1 MACNN
6 RCIVPAVGRR
16 DFLSFSMIGMGALAG
31 SALPALGQDYKGT
44 QTTPQTPAEPKKETT
59 KAGKKCNT
67 VIRIWLPGAPSQVET
82 FDPKPGRP
90 NGGKAKAIDTAA
102 KGIQISEYMPQT
114 AKAMKHVALLRSM
127 NFKELAH
134 ERAALL
140 AQIGMAQSPFSGV
153 ADMGTIVAYERG
165 PKDLQLPYSISM
177 GATLQPGQSLPFGGE
192 YAPYRV
198 LNTSNPIPDSRS
210 PVGADRDLQRTA
222 LLSEQNKDW
231 DSQRQQGPIGQI
243 EKAYV
248 KAQEV
253 MTTPQVAAFN
263 VGQEDAAIR
272 AMFGNDGFSQNCL
285 VAYRLAKVGVP
296 FIALQTGFWDMH
308 DACITGMEKQ
318 VPSVDAGFGGLVN
331 ALAASGLLDT
341 TLVMIG
347 GEFGRTP
354 SVNGG
359 QGRDHH
365 EYGSWAMA
373 GGGIRGGIAFGD
385 SGVNGTSNKD
395 QTTVGDVWHTV
406 FSLCGI
412 DPKKSY
418 IVEGR
423 RIAYAYKDVKGAPI
437 RGIML

>member
-1 MACNN
+1 MACTK
-6 RCIVPAVGRR
+6 CIVPAFGRR
-16 DFLSFSMIGMGALAG
+16 DFLSFSMVGMGALAG
-31 SALPALGQDYKGT
+31 SALPALGQETKT
-44 QTTPQTPAEPKKETT
+44 QDKPETPKKDAP
-59 KAGKKCNT
+59 KAVKKCNT

-114 AKAMKHVALLRSM
+114 AKAMKHIALLRSM

-153 ADMGTIVAYERG
+153 ADMGTIIAYERG
-165 PKDLQLPYSISM
+165 PKDLQLPYSIAM

-198 LNTSNPIPDSRS
+198 LNTSNPIPDSTS
-210 PVGADRDLQRTA
+210 PVGKDRDLIRTS
-222 LLSEQNKDW
+222 LLTDQNKDW
-231 DSQRQQGPIGQI
+231 DSLHQQGPIGQI

-263 VGQEDAAIR
+263 VGQEEATIR
-272 AMFGNDGFSQNCL
+272 QLFGNDGFSQNCL

-296 FIALQTGFWDMH
+296 FIALQTGSWDMH

-318 VPSVDAGFGGLVN
+318 VPSVDAGLGGLVS

-354 SVNGG
+354 AVNGG

-365 EYGSWAMA
+365 EYGSWALA
-373 GGGIRGGIAFGD
+373 GGGIRGGMAYGD

-418 IVEGR
+418 MVEGR
-423 RIAYAYKDVKGAPI
+423 RIPYAYKDVKGAAI
-437 RGIML
+437 RGIMA

>member
-1 MACNN
+1 MACNK
-6 RCIVPAVGRR
+6 CIVPAYGRR
-16 DFLSFSMIGMGALAG
+16 DFLSFSMLGMGALA
-31 SALPALGQDYKGT
+31 AAKPLTALGQDTRPENPK
-44 QTTPQTPAEPKKETT
+44 TPQTTAPK
-59 KAGKKCNT
+59 GKKCNT
-67 VIRIWLPGAPSQVET
+67 VIRIWLPGAPSQIET

-90 NGGKAKAIDTAA
+90 NGGKAKAIDSAV
-102 KGIQISEYMPQT
+102 KGLQISEYMPAT
-114 AKAMKHVALLRSM
+114 AKQMKHIALLRSM
-127 NFKELAH
+127 SFKELAH

-177 GATLQPGQSLPFGGE
+177 GATLHPGQSMPFGGE

-198 LNTSNPIPDSRS
+198 LNTSDPIPDSRS
-210 PVGADRDLQRTA
+210 PVGKDRDAERTT
-222 LLSEQNKDW
+222 LLSDQNKDW
-231 DSQRQQGPIGQI
+231 DSRRLQAPIGQI

-253 MTTPQVAAFN
+253 MTTPQVSAFN
-263 VGQEDAAIR
+263 TSQEDASIR
-272 AMFGNDGFSQNCL
+272 GMFGTDGFSQNCL

-296 FIALQTGFWDMH
+296 FIALQTGSWDMH
-308 DACITGMEKQ
+308 DGCIPGMEKA
-318 VPSVDAGFGGLVN
+318 VPSVDAGFGGLVG

-341 TLVMIG
+341 VTVMIG

-354 SVNGG
+354 TVNGG

-365 EYGSWAMA
+365 EYGCWALA
-373 GGGIRGGIAFGD
+373 GGGIRGGMAFGD

-395 QTTVGDVWHTV
+395 NTTVGDVWHTI

-412 DPKKSY
+412 DAKKSY
-418 IVEGR
+418 MVEGR
-423 RIAYAYKDVKGAPI
+423 RIPYAYKDVKVAPI
-437 RGIML
+437 RAIMA

>member
-1 MACNN
+1 MACNK
-6 RCIVPAVGRR
+6 CIVPAYGRR
-16 DFLSFSMIGMGALAG
+16 DFLSFSMLGMGALA
-31 SALPALGQDYKGT
+31 AAKPLTALGQDTRPENPK
-44 QTTPQTPAEPKKETT
+44 TPQTTAPK
-59 KAGKKCNT
+59 GKKCNT
-67 VIRIWLPGAPSQVET
+67 VIRIWLPGAPSQIET

-90 NGGKAKAIDTAA
+90 NGGKAKAIDTAV
-102 KGIQISEYMPQT
+102 KGLQISEYMPVT
-114 AKAMKHVALLRSM
+114 AKHLKNIALLRSM
-127 NFKELAH
+127 SFKELAH

-177 GATLQPGQSLPFGGE
+177 GATLHPGQSMPFGGE

-198 LNTSNPIPDSRS
+198 LNTSDPIPDSRS
-210 PVGADRDLQRTA
+210 PVGKDRDAERTT
-222 LLSEQNKDW
+222 LLSDQNKDW
-231 DSQRQQGPIGQI
+231 DSRRLQAPIGQI

-253 MTTPQVAAFN
+253 MTTPQVSAFN
-263 VGQEDAAIR
+263 TSQEDASIR
-272 AMFGNDGFSQNCL
+272 GMFGTDGFSQNCL

-296 FIALQTGFWDMH
+296 FIALQTGSWDMH
-308 DACITGMEKQ
+308 DGCIPGMEKA
-318 VPSVDAGFGGLVN
+318 VPSVDAGFGGLVG

-341 TLVMIG
+341 VTVMIG

-354 SVNGG
+354 TVNGG

-365 EYGSWAMA
+365 EYGCWAMA
-373 GGGIRGGIAFGD
+373 GGGIRGGMAFGD

-412 DPKKSY
+412 DAKKSY
-418 IVEGR
+418 MVEGR
-423 RIAYAYKDVKGAPI
+423 RIPYAYKDVKGTPI
-437 RGIML
+437 RAIMG

>member
-1 MACNN
+1 MACNK
-6 RCIVPAVGRR
+6 CVVPAYGRR
-16 DFLSFSMIGMGALAG
+16 DFLSFSMMGMGALASG
-31 SALPALGQDYKGT
+31 ATPLLAQETKT
-44 QTTPQTPAEPKKETT
+44 QAPAEPKKDGP
-59 KAGKKCNT
+59 KVPKKCNT
-67 VIRIWLPGAPSQVET
+67 VIRIWLPGAPSQTEM

-90 NGGKAKAIDTAA
+90 NGGKAKAIDTAV
-102 KGIQISEYMPQT
+102 KGLQISEYMPST
-114 AKAMKHVALLRSM
+114 AKQMKHIAMLRSM

-140 AQIGMAQSPFSGV
+140 AQIGMSQSPFSGV

-165 PKDLQLPYSISM
+165 PKDLQLPYSIAL

-198 LNTSNPIPDSRS
+198 INSSNPIPDSTS
-210 PVGADRDLQRTA
+210 PVGKDRDAVRTS
-222 LLSEQNKDW
+222 LLSDQNKDW
-231 DSQRQQGPIGQI
+231 DSLRQQGPIGQI

-272 AMFGNDGFSQNCL
+272 SMFGTDGFSQNCL
-285 VAYRLAKVGVP
+285 IAYRLAKVGVP
-296 FIALQTGFWDMH
+296 FIALQTGGWDMH

-318 VPSVDAGFGGLVN
+318 VPSVDAGFGGLVG

-354 SVNGG
+354 AINGG

-365 EYGSWAMA
+365 EYGSWALA
-373 GGGIRGGIAFGD
+373 GGGVRGGMAFGD

-395 QTTVGDVWHTV
+395 NTTVGDVWHTI

-418 IVEGR
+418 MVEGR
-423 RIAYAYKDVKGAPI
+423 RIPYAFKDVKGAPI
-437 RGIML
+437 RAIMA

>member
-1 MACNN
+1 MSSCN
-6 RCIVPAVGRR
+6 RCVVPAFGRR
-16 DFLSFSMIGMGALAG
+16 DFLSFSMLGMGVAAGGASLAF
-31 SALPALGQDYKGT
+31 GQDTKT
-44 QTTPQTPAEPKKETT
+44 DPKTDVKKEPGKTV
-59 KAGKKCNT
+59 AKKCNT
-67 VIRIWLPGAPSQVET
+67 VIRIWLPGAPSQIET

-90 NGGKAKAIDTAA
+90 NGGKAKAIDTSV

-114 AKAMKHVALLRSM
+114 AKQMKHIALLRSM
-127 NFKELAH
+127 SFMELAH

-177 GATLQPGQSLPFGGE
+177 GATLHPGQSLPFGGE

-198 LNTSNPIPDSRS
+198 LNTSNPIPDSKS
-210 PVGADRDLQRTA
+210 PVGEARDAQRTG
-222 LLSEQNKDW
+222 LLTEQNKDW
-231 DSQRQQGPIGQI
+231 DSRRLQGPIGQI

-253 MTTPQVAAFN
+253 MTTPQVSAFN

-272 AMFGNDGFSQNCL
+272 GLFGTDGFSQNCL

-296 FIALQTGFWDMH
+296 FIALQTGGWDMH

-318 VPSVDAGFGGLVN
+318 VPSVDAGLGGLVG

-365 EYGSWAMA
+365 NYGAWALA
-373 GGGIRGGIAFGD
+373 GGGIRGGMAYGD
-385 SGVNGTSNKD
+385 SGRDGTSNKD
-395 QTTVGDVWHTV
+395 NVTVGDVWHTV

-418 IVEGR
+418 VVEGR
-423 RIAYAYKDVKGAPI
+423 RIPYAYKDVKGAPV
-437 RGIML
+437 RAIMA